1 MAAPTIPDISAHEDY
16 ADQSFLIAHQDP
28 SDVVPVDVEVG
39 DVSDQTFSLVEDST
53 CRGKPQ
59 LVLSQNHIFNKKRTL
74 KSGHIVWQCS
84 IQNKSTYC
92 SAVVKQLGD
101 VFEHGPKPHVCVPKA
116 SALAGAKVRAQINIQ
131 GKSDVISS
139 AANVVQ
145 LALGAHLP
153 RNAPTEALPQ
163 PSSLARKCNRLRHDS
178 RPHNPETLDFDMDD
192 SALPENFL
200 RADIKVGNRRHL
212 VFYNDQLLDLLKAA
226 KEWYVDG
233 TLKSVGAPFVQLWSI
248 HLFISHGDSVKQVPV
263 LYSLMS
269 GKSTEDYK
277 VILEHIS
284 QSNALEIQSVVMD
297 FENATWN
304 AFRDIFPEAD
314 RKGCHFHWTQA
325 LWRKVQALGLVVAN
339 KHQRPSAEM
348 YTPAHVFALLAACTH
363 QTYLCEHAR
372 TRGACS
378 IDPSKQTMTVKD
390 GIDV

>member
-1 MAAPTIPDISAHEDY
+1 MCLNPDRNHMS
-16 ADQSFLIAHQDP
+16 
-28 SDVVPVDVEVG
+28 
-39 DVSDQTFSLVEDST
+39 
-53 CRGKPQ
+53 
-59 LVLSQNHIFNKKRTL
+59 VL
-74 KSGHIVWQCS
+74 
-84 IQNKSTYC
+84 
-92 SAVVKQLGD
+92 
-101 VFEHGPKPHVCVPKA
+101 KA
-116 SALAGAKVRAQINIQ
+116 LALAGAKVRAQINIQ

-163 PSSLARKCNRLRHDS
+163 PSSLTRKCNRLRHDS
-178 RPHNPETLDFDMDD
+178 RPQNPETLDFHMDD

-200 RADIKVGNRRHL
+200 SADIKVGNRRHL

-233 TLKSVGAPFVQLWSI
+233 TLKSVGALFVQLWSI
-248 HLFISHGDSVKQVPV
+248 HVFILYGDLVKQVPV

-284 QSNALEIQSVVMD
+284 QSNALKIQSVVMD

-325 LWRKVQALGLVVAN
+325 LWRKVQALGLAVAYN
-339 KHQRPSAEM
+339 TNAQVHKFIHRLMCLPLLPPGHMHTSKPTFASILAFDTAQ
-348 YTPAHVFALLAACTH
+348 TPMSPVLRQFLDYI
-363 QTYLCEHAR
+363 QT
-372 TRGACS
+372 
-378 IDPSKQTMTVKD
+378 Q
-390 GIDV
+390 